1 MITVKARHV
10 LKLLAAAL
18 VLTCLFSACRK
29 VDTRPEIPDVD
40 IPEDPDVT
48 YTYHTE
54 VDEAILLTAGAG
66 EYLILANKEHPLS
79 KDYVP
84 ENLIE
89 YSGKTYYE
97 KEVKLEARVAQAV
110 LSMTQEME
118 ADGVSDLFVTSGY
131 RSYAYQQQLFANYLA
146 TETSGISIE
155 AYAYFGE
162 DYIEKN
168 YAEKGLTKLN
178 KSDATLVVKSYSAEA
193 GYSEHQ
199 TGLCVDF
206 ITSTMSALDCS
217 FEESDAY
224 AWLSEN
230 AYRFGFILRYPE
242 TKEEVTGYSYEP
254 WHYRFVGREA
264 ATAIY
269 FRGMTLEEF
278 LAS

>member
-1 MITVKARHV
+1 MMPKNNRQFV
-10 LKLLAAAL
+10 KLLAAAL

-29 VDTRPEIPDVD
+29 VDPRPETPDVD

-54 VDEAILLTAGAG
+54 VDEDILLTAGAG

-79 KDYVP
+79 KDHVP
-84 ENLIE
+84 ENLVE

-97 KEVKLEARVAQAV
+97 KEVMLEARVAQAV
-110 LSMTQEME
+110 LSMTREME
-118 ADGVSDLFVTSGY
+118 ADGISDLFVTSGY
-131 RSYAYQQQLFANYLA
+131 RSYTYQQRLFANYLA
-146 TETSGISIE
+146 SEMSGISTE

-162 DYIEKN
+162 DYIAKN
-168 YAEKGLTKLN
+168 YTQKGLTKLN
-178 KSDATLVVKSYSAEA
+178 KTDATVVVKSYSAEA

-206 ITSTMSALDCS
+206 ITSTMSTLDRS
-217 FEESDAY
+217 FETSEAF

-254 WHYRFVGREA
+254 WHYRFVGREV

>member
-1 MITVKARHV
+1 MKQKHARQLVKI
-10 LKLLAAAL
+10 LAAAL
-18 VLTCLFSACRK
+18 ALLCLFSACKREGE
-29 VDTRPEIPDVD
+29 RPEIPDVD
-40 IPEDPDVT
+40 LPEDPAVA
-48 YTYHTE
+48 YTYITE
-54 VDEAILLTAGAG
+54 VDETILCTDAAG

-84 ENLIE
+84 ENLVD
-89 YSGKTYYE
+89 YAGKTYYD
-97 KEVKLEARVAQAV
+97 KEVKLEARVAEAL
-110 LSMTQEME
+110 LSMTEEMA
-118 ADGVSDLFVTSGY
+118 ADGVKALFVTSGY
-131 RSYAYQQQLFANYLA
+131 RSYAYQKQLFANYLA
-146 TETSGISIE
+146 NEMSTISKE

-162 DYIEKN
+162 EYIALN
-168 YAEKGLTKLN
+168 YTSKGFTKLN

-206 ITSTMSALDCS
+206 ITSSMKSLDRT

-242 TKEEVTGYSYEP
+242 AKEEITGYSYEP
-254 WHYRFVGREA
+254 WHYRFVGREV

-269 FRGMTLEEF
+269 FRGITLEEF